1 MAQTRSSAPSNNGNQ
16 RDIGTL
22 WSLTRGESSA
32 RCVLLALP
40 VGLELRVVM
49 DGSILRSEHCDR
61 HDQAFYARRALARSH
76 ARSRLVALT
85 RLTPATLNAPTA

>member
-1 MAQTRSSAPSNNGNQ
+1 MAQTRSSAPSNNGNL

-49 DGSILRSEHCDR
+49 DGSILRREHCDR
-61 HDQAFYARRALARSH
+61 HDQAFTLAERW
-76 ARSRLVALT
+76 RDRMLDRGWSRLRA
-85 RLTPATLNAPTA
+85 

>member
-1 MAQTRSSAPSNNGNQ
+1 MAQTRSSAPSSNGNL

-22 WSLTRGESSA
+22 WSLTRGESAA

-49 DGSILRSEHCDR
+49 DGSILRTEHCER
-61 HDQAFYARRALARSH
+61 HDQAFALAERW
-76 ARSRLVALT
+76 RDRMLDRGWSRLRV
-85 RLTPATLNAPTA
+85 

>member
-1 MAQTRSSAPSNNGNQ
+1 MAQTRSSAPSNNGIQ

-61 HDQAFYARRALARSH
+61 HDQAFTLAERW
-76 ARSRLVALT
+76 RDRMLDRGWSRLRA
-85 RLTPATLNAPTA
+85 

>member
-49 DGSILRSEHCDR
+49 DGSILRTSTDR
-61 HDQAFYARRALARSH
+61 HDQAFTLAERWRDRMLDRGWS
-76 ARSRLVALT
+76 RSRLT
-85 RLTPATLNAPTA
+85 RCRG